1 MIHDHIAFFEEL
13 LGKQYVLNSQADLST
28 YEIGARGDKGKAA
41 LILRPDNTEHVSK
54 IMAYAYANDIHV
66 VPQAGNTGLV
76 GGSVPDES
84 GEQIVLSLDRMNKIT
99 DIDAVNQSAKVG
111 AGVRLSA
118 LNAAAENDGLHLP
131 IDLGSDP
138 CIGGMVS
145 TNTGGSR
152 YLKYRGMREHVM
164 GIKAVMADENGTVI
178 DALCPLHKNNTGF
191 DAKQLFIGSGGIF
204 GIVTEVNVRLVSVM
218 RQTAAALL
226 IPTCLD
232 DINLLLTEIEKRC
245 GTYLSA
251 FEGMSGNAMKA
262 AFDHNP
268 SLPSPFGAD
277 DVPDYAILLE
287 LGRTWEPRESELTL
301 DEVME
306 TLLSELWEF
315 ENSPLENALL
325 GNAEKLWHLRHS
337 ISEGVQKSGKLYAFD
352 ISFKR
357 GDIVR
362 FREHLED
369 ELSKHHPE
377 LKLCDFGHIGDGAM
391 HSALVLSADDP
402 RAKDMQ
408 YENQIRKWVND
419 MVVRNFGGSYSAE
432 HGLGR
437 KNIHAYDDYTQ
448 DEIKV
453 LTRLIKSAIA
463 PAKIGAFEI

>member
-1 MIHDHIAFFEEL
+1 MNDDHISFFERL
-13 LGKQYVLNSQADLST
+13 LDSENVLTPDTDLSA
-28 YEIGARGDKGKAA
+28 YQIGARGDVGKAA
-41 LILRPDNTEHVSK
+41 LVLRPTDTEQVSK
-54 IMAYAYANDIHV
+54 IMAYAYTNDLHII
-66 VPQAGNTGLV
+66 PQSGNTGLV

-99 DIDAVNQSAKVG
+99 EIDAVNQSAQVG

-118 LNAAAENDGLHLP
+118 LNNATEEHGLHLP

-164 GIKAVMADENGTVI
+164 GVKAVLADKDGTII
-178 DALCPLHKNNTGF
+178 DALSPLHKNNTGF
-191 DAKQLFIGSGGIF
+191 DVKQLFIGSGGTL
-204 GIVTEVNVRLVSVM
+204 GIVTEVIARLVPVM
-218 RQTAAALL
+218 RQSAAALL
-226 IPTCLD
+226 IPSSID
-232 DINLLLTEIEKRC
+232 DINTLLIEIEKRC
-245 GTYLSA
+245 GTYLTA

-262 AFDHNP
+262 AFAHNP

-301 DEVME
+301 DEVLE

-315 ENSPLENALL
+315 EHSPLENALL
-325 GNAEKLWHLRHS
+325 GNADKLWHMRHS
-337 ISEGVQKSGKLYAFD
+337 ISEGVQRSGKLFAFD

-362 FREHLED
+362 FRKHLES
-369 ELSKHHPE
+369 ELARHHPE
-377 LKLCDFGHIGDGAM
+377 LTLCDFGHIGDGAV
-391 HSALVLSADDP
+391 HSALVLDRNDP
-402 RAKDMQ
+402 LASDAH
-408 YENQIRKWVND
+408 YEQEVRQWVND
-419 MVVRNFGGSYSAE
+419 IVVNDFGGSYSAE

-437 KNIHAYDDYTQ
+437 KVQSAYNDYNQ
-448 DEIKV
+448 KEIKS
-453 LTRLIKSAIA
+453 LTRAIKAAIA
-463 PAKIGAFEI
+463 PTKIGTIEI